1 MAAIHLPTIMLGS
14 FAALLV
20 FSVFFILDWL
30 RARHRLELLMWSLS
44 FFTAA
49 IGFALLSQRTRDY
62 NFFTISLGNS
72 LALAGLAFVWVGLR
86 LFDGRR
92 LHIAAAFAGPV
103 FWTVLTAGVPEI
115 GSSVNIRLCVYSVL
129 VATYSILIAREV
141 LRDKVGE
148 TLPSRVVVAI
158 WFFLHGSIYLLRIP
172 FSFLWPVVAGGDTR
186 VLQPFWYGIIT
197 FELFVHIIV
206 GGFSFFVLMKE
217 RMEWEHRKAAE
228 TDALTGL
235 ANRRAFFSKLD
246 RLTSEDLGRGALLY
260 MDIDHFKRIN
270 DQHGHSAGDMVLS
283 AFGAL
288 LSSCETVAGCVVAR
302 LGGEEFAAFLPD
314 TEEGDAM
321 AFGNRLREVLA
332 REGFKVDEGEISVS
346 VSIGVASG
354 CALSSDELLK
364 RADIALYRS
373 KLGGRDRVTLW
384 TPEAMPLPV

>member
-44 FFTAA
+44 FFTGA
-49 IGFALLSQRTRDY
+49 IGFVLLAQRTNDY
-62 NFFTISLGNS
+62 SFFTISLGNS

-86 LFDGRR
+86 LFDARR
-92 LHIAAAFAGPV
+92 LHIVAAFAGPV
-103 FWTVLTAGVPEI
+103 LWTVLTAGVPAI
-115 GSSVNIRLCVYSVL
+115 GSSVNIRLCIYSVL
-129 VATYSILIAREV
+129 VAVYSTLIAREV
-141 LRDKVGE
+141 LRDVVGE
-148 TLPSRVVVAI
+148 TLPSRLVVAI
-158 WFFLHGSIYLLRIP
+158 WFFLHGFIYLLRIP
-172 FSFLWPVVAGGDTR
+172 FSFLWPVVAGGDAR
-186 VLQPFWYGIIT
+186 VLQPFWYSVIT

-235 ANRRAFFSKLD
+235 ANRRAFFSRLD
-246 RLTSEDLGRGALLY
+246 RLTSEDRGRGALLY

-288 LSSCETVAGCVVAR
+288 LAREAPEGAVVAR

-314 TEEGDAM
+314 MGEGDAM
-321 AFGNRLREVLA
+321 AFGNHLRKVLS
-332 REGFKVDEGEISVS
+332 REGFNVDAGKISVS

-354 CALSSDELLK
+354 CPLSSDELLK

-373 KLGGRDRVTLW
+373 KLEGRDRVTLW
-384 TPEAMPLPV
+384 MPEVVVATA